1 MELIISIGIFIGL
14 ILVIE
19 GGYFAFKASRESER
33 RRVKKRLRSLSS
45 GGESSEEISIL
56 RKRLLSEVPWLNR
69 VLLRATNI
77 HSLDRLLEEANA
89 RHSLGYYIL
98 LTLLC
103 AVCGY
108 LAGSILKVVF
118 IMRLTSA
125 VLAGSIPFILVYN
138 AKIRRMKKFER
149 QLPDALDLIVR
160 SLRAGHAF
168 SGGIKMAADEFDD
181 PIGTEFGKVMDE
193 INFGMGVPEALK
205 NFSNRIDCPDLK
217 FFVVSVIIQRDTG
230 GNLAEV
236 LEKISYLIRERFK
249 LHGKVRALSAEG
261 KLSAYILI
269 ALPFLVA
276 LYLMSVNPDYL
287 MTLLADPLGK
297 IMLAFSGIM
306 MTIGVFFIKKMITIT
321 V

>member
-1 MELIISIGIFIGL
+1 MEIIISIGIFIGI
-14 ILVIE
+14 ILAIE
-19 GGYFAFKASRESER
+19 GGYFVFKSNRESER
-33 RRVKKRLRSLSS
+33 KRVKNRLRSISS

-56 RKRLLSEVPWLNR
+56 RKRLLSEIPWLNR
-69 VLLRATNI
+69 ALLRVTNV

-89 RHSLGYYIL
+89 RHSLGYYVL
-98 LTLLC
+98 LTALC

-108 LAGSILKVVF
+108 LAGSMLKVVF
-118 IMRLTSA
+118 IMQLTLA
-125 VLAGSIPFILVYN
+125 VMAGSIPFLLVYN
-138 AKIRRMKKFER
+138 AKIRRMNKFER

-168 SGGIKMAADEFDD
+168 SGGLKMVADEFDD
-181 PIGTEFGKVMDE
+181 PIGTEFAKVMDE

-205 NFSNRIDCPDLK
+205 NFSNRVDCPDLK

-249 LHGKVRALSAEG
+249 LHGKVKALAAEG
-261 KLSAYILI
+261 KLSAIILV
-269 ALPFLVA
+269 ALPLLMA
-276 LYLMSVNPDYL
+276 LYLMLFNPAYL
-287 MTLLADPLGK
+287 MTLLTDPFGK
-297 IMLAFSGIM
+297 IMLAFSGVM
-306 MTIGVFFIKKMITIT
+306 MVIGVYVIKKMITIT

>member
-1 MELIISIGIFIGL
+1 MEIIISIGIFIGV
-14 ILVIE
+14 ILFIE
-19 GGYFAFKASRESER
+19 GGYFVFKANRASER
-33 RRVKKRLRSLSS
+33 KRLKSRLRSISS

-56 RKRLLSEVPWLNR
+56 RKRLLSEIPWLNR
-69 VLLRATNI
+69 TLLRITNI

-98 LTLLC
+98 LTILC

-108 LAGSILKVVF
+108 IAGSMLQIVF

-125 VLAGSIPFILVYN
+125 VLAGSVPFLLVSN
-138 AKIRRMKKFER
+138 ARIRRMRKFER

-168 SGGIKMAADEFDD
+168 TGGIKMVADEFDD
-181 PIGTEFGKVMDE
+181 PVGTEFAKVMDE
-193 INFGMGVPEALK
+193 VNFGIGVPEALK

-217 FFVVSVIIQRDTG
+217 FFVVAVIIQRDTG

-249 LHGKVRALSAEG
+249 LQGKVRSLSAEG
-261 KLSAYILI
+261 KLSAIV
-269 ALPFLVA
+269 LVA
-276 LYLMSVNPDYL
+276 LPLLMVLYLMLVNPDYL
-287 MTLLADPLGK
+287 MTLLTDQLGK
-297 IMLAFSGIM
+297 IMVALSSVMMVIGIY
-306 MTIGVFFIKKMITIT
+306 VIKKMITIR